1 MDFTT
6 CGSGSRSGTMA
17 PGQEIAY
24 ERIVSV
30 EDEDDPAMG
39 KSIEIGCGSAKTV

>member
-6 CGSGSRSGTMA
+6 CGSGSRSDTMA